1 MITKNKL
8 FTSLTSMCFALFI
21 VGTAKAQF
29 IETMGTAGPSPETI
43 TVRET
48 NNRFDQVAHTYS
60 GTADARNTLPSTG
73 YTGASGSFNILI
85 QAQETFVAAN
95 INASK
100 CGTADSV
107 SFGVFKSTNTSTGI
121 DFLVLEYSIN
131 GGGTWVNMPFS
142 ALPTGSGTSR
152 WYQRKIALPV
162 AAQIPTLWLRFR
174 STLTGGSSAN
184 PQFRVDD
191 LTFTCGTTS
200 TQNCSGLVSLV
211 EPESSLTTFCSEIG
225 TNALYATTNMTSP
238 TYQWYNQNGIIVGQT
253 ADFITISA
261 SGTYYVVFSNAAG
274 CTLTSEKT
282 YLLIYPQPTFCP
294 IVVEGCVGDTVEA
307 CASLSA
313 KGLIISEYVEG
324 TGNNKYLEIY
334 NGTCSAINLND
345 YALKAYHNGVNL
357 PTFTLPLS
365 GTIAVGGVYVI
376 ANTSATIWT
385 GTADLI
391 TNNLAFNG
399 NDALVLENTV
409 TNVVADI
416 FGSVGFDPGA
426 AWSDVTV
433 ASPTLGWSTENKTL
447 VRKSCIYSGID
458 TRTNLGGI
466 SGFKT
471 LTTEWDTLTVNTVSG
486 LGSHVFGP
494 SSYSFSVASGTST
507 IVSSTGKCTQIVI
520 GSGTSTIAVDA
531 SFCTFNNCAETANLI
546 SVTDTCRNNRSSIAP
561 VETTVQATL
570 FPNPFTTTITVD
582 YVMVQEGLVQI
593 TIRNLAGQVVMNQ
606 STQSTVGNQRIELN
620 VSELSTGTYICQ
632 IQTATGSEEL
642 KIVKSK

>member
-8 FTSLTSMCFALFI
+8 FMGFTSMCFALFI
-21 VGTAKAQF
+21 GETAKAQF
-29 IETMGTAGPSPETI
+29 IETMGTAGTSPETI

-60 GTADARNTLPSTG
+60 GTADARITTPSTG

-131 GGGTWVNMPFS
+131 NGGTWVNMPFS
-142 ALPTGSGTSR
+142 ALPTGSGTAH
-152 WYQRKIALPV
+152 WYQRKIVLPV

-184 PQFRVDD
+184 PQFRIDD
-191 LTFTCGTTS
+191 LAFTCGTTS
-200 TQNCSGLVSLV
+200 TANCSGLVSLI
-211 EPESSLTTFCSEIG
+211 EPESSLTTFCTELG
-225 TNALYATTNMTSP
+225 PNALYATTNMTSP

-253 ADFITISA
+253 ADFISIAA
-261 SGTYYVVFSNAAG
+261 SGTYYVVISNEVG

-282 YLLIYPQPTFCP
+282 YLLVYPQPTFCP
-294 IVVEGCVGDTVEA
+294 LVVEGCVGDTVEA
-307 CASLSA
+307 CAAISA

-324 TGNNKYLEIY
+324 TGNNKYLEVF
-334 NGTCSAINLND
+334 NGTCSAINLSD
-345 YALKAYHNGVNL
+345 YALKAYHNGINT
-357 PTFTLPLS
+357 PTFTIPLT
-365 GTIAVGGVYVI
+365 GTLAAGGVYVI
-376 ANTSATIWT
+376 ANTNATIWT

-409 TNVVADI
+409 TNAVADI
-416 FGSVGFDPGA
+416 FGSVGYDPGTS
-426 AWSDVTV
+426 WRDVTV
-433 ASPTLGWSTENKTL
+433 LSPTLGWITENKTL

-458 TRTNLGGI
+458 TPTDLGGI

-471 LTTEWDTLTVNTVSG
+471 LTTEWDTLTVNDVSG

-494 SSYSFSVASGTST
+494 STYSFSVISGNTT
-507 IVSSTGKCTQIVI
+507 IASSTGKCAQLVI
-520 GSGTSTIAVDA
+520 GSGVSSIAVDA
-531 SFCTFNNCAETANLI
+531 AFCSFNNCAETTNLI
-546 SVTDTCRNNRSSIAP
+546 SVTDTCRNNRSAIAS
-561 VETTVQATL
+561 VETSVQATL
-570 FPNPFTTTITVD
+570 FPNPFTTTITIE
-582 YVMVQEGLVQI
+582 YVMEQEGMVEI
-593 TIRNLAGQVVMNQ
+593 TISNLAGQVVMYQ
-606 STQSTVGNQRIELN
+606 KAQSTVGNQRVELN
-620 VSELSTGTYICQ
+620 VSELSEGTYVCK
-632 IQTATGSEEL
+632 IQTATGTEEI